1 VTGERT
7 RHEPLGQI
15 GPGRVGGARIR
26 ESGDLPERERTVAF
40 A

>member
-7 RHEPLGQI
+7 RHEPLDTS
-15 GPGRVGGARIR
+15 PGRVGRARIR
-26 ESGDLPERERTVAF
+26 ESGDLPEREGTVAF